1 MARYGESVDFL
12 ERLRSPE
19 RFITLELRPPRRDK
33 GPGATLD
40 SWFAVNTAVRRLA
53 AMDTATFW
61 TDSAVGAA
69 EEENLQHLITNLSED
84 VPRDRICP
92 FLTTKHSLEYCLWYA
107 ARAVA
112 SGFPALTVLGG
123 DKHVGPP
130 RCVPHGYLL
139 RQRIRERHPDL
150 ALGGW
155 ANPHRD
161 PVGQVDLLASGDFTG
176 EFYLTQ
182 VVSHHDLPAVE
193 AFVRE
198 AGARVPHLPG
208 VFGVFYWRS
217 ANRKTLERLKD
228 FIPVPMEGVIA
239 DFESGMSADEICA
252 KTIRSLFE
260 VGVTRVY
267 ISNLTTSK
275 AADRLDAIRK
285 LTDR

>member
-1 MARYGESVDFL
+1 MNFL

-33 GPGATLD
+33 GADATMN
-40 SWFAVNTAVRRLA
+40 SWFDVNTAMRRLRSL
-53 AMDTATFW
+53 DTATFW
-61 TDSAVGAA
+61 TDSAVGVA
-69 EEENLQHLITNLSED
+69 EEENLQHLITNLAED

-92 FLTTKHSLEYCLWYA
+92 FLTTKHPLEYCLWYA
-107 ARAVA
+107 ARAVE

-130 RCVPHGYLL
+130 RCVPHGYVL
-139 RQRIRERHPDL
+139 RQHIRERYPQL

-161 PVGQVDLLASGDFTG
+161 AERQVNLLAADEFTG

-193 AFVRE
+193 AFVKE
-198 AGARVPHLPG
+198 AERRVPHLPG

-217 ANRKTLERLKD
+217 ANPKTLERLSE
-228 FIPVPMEGVIA
+228 FMPVDVKGILA
-239 DFESGMSADEICA
+239 DFESGLSADEICA
-252 KTIRSLFE
+252 KTIRSLFD
-260 VGVTRVY
+260 VGVRRVY
-267 ISNLTTSK
+267 VSNLRTRE
-275 AADRLDAIRK
+275 AADRLEAIRA
-285 LTDR
+285 LID

>member
-1 MARYGESVDFL
+1 MGERVNFL
-12 ERLRSPE
+12 ERLRAPE

-33 GPGATLD
+33 GDDATID
-40 SWFAVNTAVRRLA
+40 SWFDVNRSMRRLSTL
-53 AMDTATFW
+53 DTATFW
-61 TDSAVGAA
+61 TDSAVGVA
-69 EEENLQHLITNLSED
+69 EEENLQHLVSNLSED

-107 ARAVA
+107 ARAVS

-139 RQRIRERHPDL
+139 RQHIREKHPQL

-161 PVGQVDLLASGDFTG
+161 AKRQVDLLAAEEFTG

-182 VVSHHDLPAVE
+182 VVSHHDMPAVE
-193 AFVRE
+193 AFTKE
-198 AGARVPHLPG
+198 AERRVPDLPG

-217 ANRKTLERLKD
+217 ANPKTLKRLSE
-228 FIPVPMEGVIA
+228 FMPVNVQGILQ
-239 DFESGMSADEICA
+239 DFESGLGPEEVCA
-252 KTIRSLFE
+252 KTIRSLYE
-260 VGVTRVY
+260 VGVRRVY
-267 ISNLTTSK
+267 ISNLRTGE
-275 AADRLDAIRK
+275 AAERLESIRQ
-285 LTDR
+285 LLE